1 MYHKVEDFG
10 TCKAAVDGFLEVRK
24 AAGEVDY
31 SVGTLDNEPQTAYV
45 INSWKSIDDFQAFV
59 GADQL
64 KEAMKKAGVLEPPHI
79 LILNEV
85 SKG

>member
-10 TCKAAVDGFLEVRK
+10 TWKAAFDGFLEVRK

-45 INSWKSIDDFQAFV
+45 INSWKSIDDFQAFA

-64 KEAMKKAGVLEPPHI
+64 KEAMKQAGVTESPHI
-79 LILNEV
+79 LILNEI